1 MTQLFESLQMNCSYQ
16 KIQELNLAGNF
27 LNGTILTGIVRFV
40 SLVTL
45 KLQDNKLTSLV
56 PLEISMLTNLTMMDL
71 GSNDLHGVITEEH
84 FAGLWNSRMI
94 DLSYNQWEIAV
105 GPQQLAPFIR
115 LDDAYFASCNMGLLF
130 PIWLKHLLD
139 IDRIDISSSG
149 LVFSRPCLDQL
160 PDWFSTAFAKA
171 TLFGMSNNLIHGML
185 PKNFTR
191 LDLSNNSFSGPLPSN
206 F

>member
-1 MTQLFESLQMNCSYQ
+1 MLQYLLRSLCDLEILNLEGSLSFGNMTQLFESLQMNCSYQ

-149 LVFSRPCLDQL
+149 LVFFATMP
-160 PDWFSTAFAKA
+160 WSTSWLVF
-171 TLFGMSNNLIHGML
+171 
-185 PKNFTR
+185 
-191 LDLSNNSFSGPLPSN
+191 NSICKGHSFRYVQ
-206 F
+206 